1 MKVKFCFLD
10 QESSELTAPTLR
22 VWNIEVREKRPATRA
37 LGEND
42 RVTTLFEA
50 WKTQVI
56 FSRGSVMFWKRQLL
70 HQANLG

>member
-10 QESSELTAPTLR
+10 QESSELTTPTLR
-22 VWNIEVREKRPATRA
+22 VWNIEVREKRTATRA

-42 RVTTLFEA
+42 RITPFLEA
-50 WKTQVI
+50 WKTHLI

-70 HQANLG
+70 HQASLG